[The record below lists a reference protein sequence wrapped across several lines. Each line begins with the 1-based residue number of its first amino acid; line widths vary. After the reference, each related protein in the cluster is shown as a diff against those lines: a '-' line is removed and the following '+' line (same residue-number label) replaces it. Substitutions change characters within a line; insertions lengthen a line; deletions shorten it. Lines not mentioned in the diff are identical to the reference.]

1 MDQSKSILT
10 YFLNYLH
17 TKHIPLDKITIQ
29 KGIFFLKEM
38 GLPIKF
44 RFEPYIY
51 GPFSID
57 LAMELDEMVFWD
69 ELAQTG
75 SRYSIKKIELADFSE
90 QIKEKISNK
99 LKCLEKILDKKFD
112 FNNLELA
119 STVLFVIRSLE
130 ASNEKVDMVSVVKEV
145 QDWKGN
151 KFVKDDIKSV
161 YNRLIELARNE
172 KCLTIRYL

>member
-1 MDQSKSILT
+1 
-10 YFLNYLH
+10 
-17 TKHIPLDKITIQ
+17 
-29 KGIFFLKEM
+29 M

-69 ELAQTG
+69 ELSQTG
-75 SRYSIKKIELADFSE
+75 SRYSIKKVESPDFSKP
-90 QIKEKISNK
+90 IKEKISNK
-99 LKCLEKILDKKFD
+99 LNCLEKILDKKFD

-119 STVLFVIRSLE
+119 STVLFVIRALE
-130 ASNEKVDMVSVVKEV
+130 ASNEKVDRVSVVKEV

-151 KFVKDDIKSV
+151 KFIKDEIISV
-161 YNRLIELARNE
+161 YNRLIELSRKE
-172 KCLTIRYL
+172 KCLTIRFT

>member
-1 MDQSKSILT
+1 MDQSKSILI
-10 YFLNYLH
+10 YFLDYLH
-17 TKHIPLDKITIQ
+17 QKNIPLDKITIQ
-29 KGIFFLKEM
+29 KGLFFLKEM

-69 ELAQTG
+69 ELAQSG
-75 SRYSIKKIELADFSE
+75 SRYKIKKIDSTNFSE
-90 QIKEKISNK
+90 QIKEKINDK
-99 LKCLEKILDKKFD
+99 LNCLEKILDEKFD

-130 ASNEKVDMVSVVKEV
+130 ASNEKIDMESVVKEV
-145 QDWKGN
+145 RDWKGN
-151 KFVKDDIKSV
+151 KFGEDDIISV
-161 YNRLIELARNE
+161 YKRLNELARKE
-172 KCLTIRYL
+172 KCLTIGSI